1 MAREEIPEAGETD
14 EKAEAQ
20 NSVET
25 LSQRRVFVCEACGK
39 GFLTWIPGGIDTDP
53 IWYWLGAGIGGYQ
66 CGGPLRMVTRKKAI
80 ELAEGKQWRREK

>member
-1 MAREEIPEAGETD
+1 MASEEIQEAGEAETT
-14 EKAEAQ
+14 KAEDP
-20 NSVET
+20 VTPLPEK
-25 LSQRRVFVCEACGK
+25 VIVCEACGK

-80 ELAEGKQWRREK
+80 ELAEGK